1 MQRVTVA
8 KLTTLTQ
15 KIQSVAESCATYHS
29 VSTDGKPSQTW
40 ESRCKDRNE
49 PDNILDIQIFICTC
63 TADTCRVHEKQQPT
77 PTWLPYMV
85 SREDNDQ

>member
-1 MQRVTVA
+1 
-8 KLTTLTQ
+8 
-15 KIQSVAESCATYHS
+15 
-29 VSTDGKPSQTW
+29 VSADGKPTQTW
-40 ESRCKDRNE
+40 ESRCKDMNE
-49 PDNILDIQIFICTC
+49 PDSILDIQIFICTC